1 MLILCKGFSAPV
13 HLTFNHVYCYL
24 LHLLGARPTSSI
36 SFHFIPTYRIDIH
49 RHFMTYDILVINGDY
64 IACKKHRNSVA
75 PTSTILTI
83 FNPSPKTSKFSSSQP
98 PIFTQ
103 VIFFVSFTGHGK
115 STLIGHALDQLG
127 YRGAPPATGS
137 RGPVTR
143 AVKGYAAT
151 VEGWTIGGGMGLGK
165 SMEFILWLSHSINLN
180 QLIKSDSS

>member
-1 MLILCKGFSAPV
+1 
-13 HLTFNHVYCYL
+13 
-24 LHLLGARPTSSI
+24 
-36 SFHFIPTYRIDIH
+36 
-49 RHFMTYDILVINGDY
+49 MTYDILVINGDY

-75 PTSTILTI
+75 PTSTI

-127 YRGAPPATGS
+127 GTRGAPPATGS
-137 RGPVTR
+137 RGAVTR
-143 AVKGYAAT
+143 AVQGYAAT

-165 SMEFILWLSHSINLN
+165 SLEFILWLSHSISLN